1 VLSPEVRYKE
11 LQSCMSRLG
20 GAVARERDVVS
31 FLLGLVEEAIDRLTC
46 DDNSERPVILLPQL
60 VADTPGETTIKVKDI
75 ALYTN
80 QYLCGANRLTA
91 MNNSVAN

>member
-1 VLSPEVRYKE
+1 
-11 LQSCMSRLG
+11 MSRLG

-75 ALYTN
+75 AIFMWGKSVDGN
-80 QYLCGANRLTA
+80 EQQCCKLTVHIMRA
-91 MNNSVAN
+91 TVIQKSMT